1 MDGLHH
7 VASGAARVAQTHL
20 YMPNQETGFFR
31 SWGGSWDT
39 NYGRFFLGWYS
50 SALEKHGDRLLAAAA
65 QIFRPNRPPVAAGS
79 R

>member
-1 MDGLHH
+1 MQN
-7 VASGAARVAQTHL
+7 VALLTPLQLLKRSSFRSI
-20 YMPNQETGFFR
+20 QETGFFR

-39 NYGRFFLGWYS
+39 DYGRFFLGWYS

-65 QIFRPNRPPVAAGS
+65 QIFRPNRPPVSAGF